1 MNKCEPIISL
11 LNTVFF
17 NFEGFRFLQVISL
30 SFMLSNLKIVF
41 CLIFFFLFIV
51 VRIYSVKAVTD
62 KVVFYS
68 L

>member
-1 MNKCEPIISL
+1 MNKYEPIISL
-11 LNTVFF
+11 LSTVFF

-41 CLIFFFLFIV
+41 CLIIFFP
-51 VRIYSVKAVTD
+51 IYSRPN
-62 KVVFYS
+62 

>member
-1 MNKCEPIISL
+1 MNKYEPIISL

-41 CLIFFFLFIV
+41 CLIIFFLFIV